1 MDRPEWTRPRVGRNK
16 AASSEKQREPRP
28 IHTERK
34 LKTFREEMR
43 EARERQE
50 AARQEAMHTIL
61 EERGQQKKQQPPKT
75 AERIKSSRRSRK
87 AGKKRRLNWK
97 KALLLAASIALLI
110 ASYVLLHQ
118 PWLVFGRV
126 QLAGT
131 QIITM
136 EDVENLGDIPDPLNI
151 FNVNR
156 KHLKQAL
163 EQDYR
168 VEKVDISFAW
178 PNVLRITVTDRKPAL
193 YVACEDGRFAKLDP
207 TGHVIDVSNGI
218 KDGTAPFFSGWSTA
232 NVDLG
237 DVVEDEEIQG
247 LLGFLGKLDT
257 ELRSRIEE
265 IYIDDQYRLRLY
277 LQDGVPIIIG
287 TYENAEKK
295 IDQFRAICQELER
308 NKIKAE
314 YINLTF
320 EKPYIKEKTR

>member
-1 MDRPEWTRPRVGRNK
+1 M
-16 AASSEKQREPRP
+16 
-28 IHTERK
+28 
-34 LKTFREEMR
+34 KTFREEMR
-43 EARERQE
+43 EARERQQ
-50 AARQEAMHTIL
+50 AVRQEAMETIL
-61 EERGQQKKQQPPKT
+61 GSRQQPKRQVRT
-75 AERIKSSRRSRK
+75 DTAAERINAARLQRK
-87 AGKKRRLNWK
+87 QQKTRKKRRLNWK
-97 KALLLAASIALLI
+97 KALLLVASIALLV

-118 PWLVFGRV
+118 PWLVFGRL
-126 QLAGT
+126 QLTGS

-136 EDVENLGDIPDPLNI
+136 EDVENLGDIPEPLNI

-156 KHLKQAL
+156 THLKQAL
-163 EQDYR
+163 EEDYR

-218 KDGTAPFFSGWSTA
+218 QDGTAPFFSGWSTA

-247 LLGFLGKLDT
+247 LLGFLGKLDG
-257 ELRSRIEE
+257 ELKARIEE

-277 LQDGVPIIIG
+277 LQDGVPIIVG

-295 IDQFRAICQELER
+295 ISQFHAICQELEQ

-314 YINLTF
+314 YIDLTY
-320 EKPYIKEKTR
+320 EKPYIRLKTK